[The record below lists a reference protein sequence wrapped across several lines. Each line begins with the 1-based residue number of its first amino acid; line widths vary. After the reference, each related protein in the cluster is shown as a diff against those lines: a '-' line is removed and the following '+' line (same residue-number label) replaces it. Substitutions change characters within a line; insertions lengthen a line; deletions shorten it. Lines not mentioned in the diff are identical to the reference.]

1 MQAAFLQTEVMESH
15 SHPNRAELEAHQLE
29 QLRSLVAELFPGNKF
44 YSRKLNAAG
53 ITFDIASLGDFSSR
67 FPFTTKTELVE
78 DQRANPPFGTNL
90 TNPIECYTRYHQT
103 SGTSGTPLRWL
114 DTPES
119 WDWMLESWT
128 EILRVAGVEPADH
141 VYFAFSFGPFIGFWL
156 GFEAAARLGCLC
168 VPGGGLSSSAR
179 LRSILD
185 NGITVLCCT
194 PTYAIRLAEVA
205 AKEHIDLTSGRV
217 RTLIVAGEPGGSIP
231 AVRTQLAEMWP
242 SARVFDHHG
251 MTEVGPVTYECP
263 ERPGVLHV
271 IESAYFAEVVDPATG
286 RRVATGSAGSLPATG
301 ELVLTTLGRTG
312 SPLLRYRTGDLVKPV
327 SQLSTPT
334 SQPCHC
340 GRFELALEGGILGR
354 ADDMIVVRG
363 VNVYPSAVEDIVRSC
378 VGVAEYQV
386 ELSSRQALP
395 ELSLQVEPTPDC
407 SDMADLVRRLQ
418 RGFET
423 ALSLRV
429 PITLVPVGTLPRF
442 EMKGTRWIK
451 R

>member
-1 MQAAFLQTEVMESH
+1 MAPN
-15 SHPNRAELEAHQLE
+15 SHPSRAAIQANQLE

-53 ITFDIASLGDFSSR
+53 ITFDVASLGDFSSR

-103 SGTSGTPLRWL
+103 SGTSGAPLRWL

-119 WDWMLESWT
+119 WEWMLESWT
-128 EILRVAGVEPADH
+128 EILRVAGVQPADR

-205 AKEHIDLTSGRV
+205 AKEQIDLTAARV
-217 RTLIVAGEPGGSIP
+217 RNLIVAGEPGGSIT
-231 AVRTQLAEMWP
+231 AIRTRLAKLWP
-242 SARVFDHHG
+242 GARVFDHHG

-263 ERPGVLHV
+263 ERSGVLHV
-271 IESAYFAEVVDPATG
+271 IEGAYFAEIVDPATG
-286 RRVATGSAGSLPATG
+286 QPLAPGSAGILPATG
-301 ELVLTTLGRTG
+301 ELVLTTLGRTA
-312 SPLLRYRTGDLVKPV
+312 SPLLRYRTGDLVKPA

-334 SQPCHC
+334 SQPCSC

-354 ADDMIVVRG
+354 VDDMVVVRG
-363 VNVYPSAVEDIVRSC
+363 VNVYPSAVEDIVRSFA
-378 VGVAEYQV
+378 GVAEYQV

-395 ELSLQVEPTPDC
+395 EMSLQVEPTPDC
-407 SDMADLVRRLQ
+407 TDVVELVRRLE